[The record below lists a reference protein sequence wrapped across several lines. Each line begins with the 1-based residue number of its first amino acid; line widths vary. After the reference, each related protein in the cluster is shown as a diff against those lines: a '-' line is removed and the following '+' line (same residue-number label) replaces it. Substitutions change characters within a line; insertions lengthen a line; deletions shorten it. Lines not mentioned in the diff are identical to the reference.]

1 MKRLEIVANKSV
13 EDNLIEL
20 FDARGIGSRYTM
32 IPVVHGRGGSGSRK
46 GDHVWPEE
54 NFMLIIYCDEAEA
67 EAMEEAVLE
76 IKAAF
81 PDEGIKCFVTGG

>member
-1 MKRLEIVANKSV
+1 MKRLEIIANKSV

-32 IPVVHGRGGSGSRK
+32 IPVVHGRGKSGLRR

-54 NFMLIIYCDEAEA
+54 NFMLIIHCEDDEAEA
-67 EAMEEAVLE
+67 LEEAVLE

-81 PDEGIKCFVTGG
+81 PDEGVRCFVTGS